1 MSAQG
6 PAPVVLT
13 IHNMIKKLIPFEK
26 VLQLAKTDLAY
37 ATGVEHLVPFYKY
50 DLRHDV
56 FHQIIADK
64 SAQEVPRADL
74 VEVLNDQYR
83 NIPGNEHV
91 LELIA
96 QLGDKNTFTVTTAHQ
111 PSLFLGPL
119 YFVYKAITAINL
131 AEAMQGV
138 IGPAAKILP
147 LFVLGSE
154 DHDIEEVNHIQ
165 LFNKQ
170 VVWNPEDKGPVGTF
184 STASMGEVLEQIDS
198 ILGPTDNARAVFA
211 KLQAAYNGQATF
223 SAATQALLHE
233 MMGRFG
239 LIVLDMNDKRLKKHF
254 IPVMET
260 ELKEQVSYK
269 KVIEIA
275 EKLNALGYKTQAT
288 PREINLFYFTGSGRE
303 RIVKEDNRY
312 KVLHT
317 DLQFTQEEIIAHLH
331 AFPERFSPNVVLRPL
346 YQEIILPNLAY
357 VGGGGEL
364 AYWLERKSLF
374 DHFGINYP
382 MLVRR
387 NSVLWIDRD
396 SSRKLDRFGFTAAQF
411 FEEVET
417 LVRQFVENNASGE
430 VSLAPE
436 LTKIDRLIDRVAE
449 KAFPVDATLE
459 KSIRADGVKL
469 KGMVEQWQSRLMRA
483 EKQKHEVTIGQLRT
497 LKEKLFPGGGLQ
509 ERTENFLPFYLRYSD
524 RFFDLLKEKMLPL
537 EHGFI
542 VLEDAQ

>member
-1 MSAQG
+1 M
-6 PAPVVLT
+6 L
-13 IHNMIKKLIPFEK
+13 KKLIPFEQ
-26 VLQLAKTDLAY
+26 VHQLAKTDLAY

-64 SAQEVPRADL
+64 RKQEIPRASL
-74 VEVLNDQYR
+74 VGVLRDQYST
-83 NIPGNEHV
+83 IPDNEHI
-91 LELIA
+91 LSLID
-96 QLGDKNTFTVTTAHQ
+96 QLADENTFTVTTAHQ

-147 LFVLGSE
+147 VFVLGGE

-165 LFNKQ
+165 LFNKH
-170 VVWNPEDKGPVGTF
+170 VTWTPDEKGPVGTF
-184 STASMGEVLEQIDS
+184 STDSMGDVLSQIDA
-198 ILGPTDNARAVFA
+198 ILGPTEYARTVFE
-211 KLQAAYNGQATF
+211 KLKRAYTEQKTF
-223 SAATQALLHE
+223 GKGTQALLHE
-233 MMGRFG
+233 LMGRFG
-239 LIVLDMNDKRLKKHF
+239 LIVLDMNDARLKRHF
-254 IPVMET
+254 IPVMEV
-260 ELKEQVSYK
+260 ELKEQVSYR
-269 KVIEIA
+269 KVVEVA
-275 EKLNALGYKTQAT
+275 EQLNSLGYKTQAT
-288 PREINLFYFTGSGRE
+288 PREINLFYFTGNGRE
-303 RIVKEDNRY
+303 RIIKEGDTYN
-312 KVLHT
+312 VLHT
-317 DLQFTQEEIIAHLH
+317 DIHFTQEEIITHLH
-331 AFPERFSPNVVLRPL
+331 AHPERFSPNVVLRPL
-346 YQEIILPNLAY
+346 YQETILPNLAY

-374 DHFGINYP
+374 DYFGINYP

-396 SSRKLDRFGFTAAQF
+396 SSKKLDRFGFTAAQF
-411 FEEVET
+411 FEDIDT

-430 VSLAPE
+430 VSLTTE
-436 LTKIDRLIDRVAE
+436 LTKIERVIDRVAE
-449 KAFPVDATLE
+449 KAFLIDATLE
-459 KSIRADGVKL
+459 NAIRADGVKL
-469 KGMVEQWQSRLMRA
+469 KGMVEQWQNRLIRA

-524 RFFDLLKEKMLPL
+524 RFFDILKEKMLPL

-542 VLEDAQ
+542 VLEDVS